1 MPCPKRKASRSRRN
15 SRSANKGLDV
25 QTFTFCPNS
34 GVPVMPHTVCLT
46 SGYYKGV
53 KVMETKADRK
63 VKRAQ
68 KSQVTQARQAA
79 KMKTA
84 QADHAQSSTDVEPKA

>member
-34 GVPVMPHTVCLT
+34 GAAIMPHTVCLE

-63 VKRAQ
+63 LKRAQ
-68 KSQVTQARQAA
+68 KSQVVQARQAA
-79 KMKTA
+79 KMKSA
-84 QADHAQSSTDVEPKA
+84 QAAHAESSTDVEPKA